1 MELLIIFLLICSNG
15 FFALSEIALVSVKRT
30 RIEQR
35 AQNNDKAAK
44 KLLLL
49 LDNPKHFLSA
59 IQVGIT
65 LIGIF
70 NGAFSGV
77 SLVADVQPIFEKIT
91 LFRPFAQSLAFVSI
105 VAVITYFSI
114 VVGELFPKSLA
125 MRSAEK
131 ISIAITPFMLFFTKL
146 MFPLVGVLSFSTTV
160 LTKIFGIKE
169 TDDND
174 MTEDELRYLIKTA
187 GKSGVLER
195 EESQLHQNVF
205 VFSEQRAKNIM
216 THRTDLEWL
225 DIAMPI
231 DEVVAQ
237 VKNSYYSKFPVG
249 DGSIDNVK
257 GIVNTR
263 DILHHCRTRGFTLT
277 SILQEPVYVHENML
291 AIDILQLFKRH
302 KQYVGIV
309 IDEFGSFEGMVTLHD
324 ITETLLG
331 DLPDHD
337 DADEPEFL
345 IRDDESY
352 LVSGVI
358 AIHQFNANIGYEVIE
373 ERPDSYTTLAGFILY
388 HLGEV
393 PATGQIFNFNLHQFE
408 IVDMD
413 GRRIDKIIVKVLDS
427 DFE

>member
-1 MELLIIFLLICSNG
+1 MELLIIFLLICCNG

-44 KLLLL
+44 QLLRL

-77 SLVADVQPIFEKIT
+77 SLVEDVQPIFEKIT

-146 MFPLVGVLSFSTTV
+146 MFPLVGVLSFSTTL
-160 LTKIFGIKE
+160 LTKLFGIKE
-169 TDDND
+169 TDEND

-216 THRTDLEWL
+216 THRTELEWV
-225 DIAMPI
+225 DSNTPI
-231 DEVVAQ
+231 EEIVTQ
-237 VKNSYYSKFPVG
+237 VKNSYFSKFPVG
-249 DGSIDNVK
+249 EGSIDNIK
-257 GIVNTR
+257 GFVMTR
-263 DILHHCRTRGFTLT
+263 DVLHHCRTRGFKLV
-277 SILQEPVYVHENML
+277 SIIREPVYVHENML

-302 KQYVGIV
+302 KQYVAIV
-309 IDEFGSFEGMVTLHD
+309 IDEFGTFEGMVTLHD

-337 DADEPEFL
+337 DSDEPDFL
-345 IRDDESY
+345 IRDDESF
-352 LVSGVI
+352 LVNGSI
-358 AIHQFNANIGYEVIE
+358 AVHQFNANIGYEVIE
-373 ERPDSYTTLAGFILY
+373 EQQDIYTTLAGFILH

-393 PATGQIFNFNLHQFE
+393 PVTGQTFDFNAHQFE
-408 IVDMD
+408 IIDMD
-413 GRRIDKIIVKVLDS
+413 GRRIDKVLVKSYDG